1 MTPLNRVILARNE
14 LVTSPGERFLR
25 ARGFSGPM
33 ATHFGA
39 RIWRQAETI
48 DYCHEG
54 NQSGKTKGDAEIAD
68 RQRAA
73 VCRMK
78 QTGKAQRDRAEG
90 NAQAKCHLLNHTRQ
104 GARCT

>member
-1 MTPLNRVILARNE
+1 
-14 LVTSPGERFLR
+14 
-25 ARGFSGPM
+25 M

-54 NQSGKTKGDAEIAD
+54 NQSGKTKGDAEIAN

-90 NAQAKCHLLNHTRQ
+90 NAQAKCHLLNQALQ
-104 GARCT
+104 GARCTH